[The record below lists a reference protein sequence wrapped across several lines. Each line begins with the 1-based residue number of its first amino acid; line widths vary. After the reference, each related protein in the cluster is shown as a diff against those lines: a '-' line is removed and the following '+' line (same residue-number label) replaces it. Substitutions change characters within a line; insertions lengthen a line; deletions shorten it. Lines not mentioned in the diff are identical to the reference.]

1 MVKLM
6 NPGGAAETLAEGES
20 AVFFRPQTS
29 EALTEAVRSF
39 DPSTFAP
46 EIVRKNALRFDKS
59 SFKQRVEDFVNARWE
74 EQKAVVGR
82 LEGSA

>member
-1 MVKLM
+1 
-6 NPGGAAETLAEGES
+6 
-20 AVFFRPQTS
+20 
-29 EALTEAVRSF
+29 LTEAVRSF